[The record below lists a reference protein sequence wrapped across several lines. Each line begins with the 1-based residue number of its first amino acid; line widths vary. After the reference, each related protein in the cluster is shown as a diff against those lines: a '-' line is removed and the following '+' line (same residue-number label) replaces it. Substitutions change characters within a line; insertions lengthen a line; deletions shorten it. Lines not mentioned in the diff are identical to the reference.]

1 MFSREK
7 SLSVRVPV
15 DLQPSGHLHNMWV
28 YLYSVSSRTG
38 TSAISRLITEAEIHS
53 RHQGILSAV
62 RRHQILCAF
71 LSCLLK
77 PVFDVAMVSPGDE
90 MWTTAVV
97 LGTVGT
103 IHFMQMPSLPMP
115 VVMSGRSGTVTSSA
129 WVHQVHPCVTC
140 ADREPLTAPEA
151 YSFSAITNY
160 LLFTSVSKTCLYP
173 VLCSVTIKVHQTA
186 STLECKIWGKFM
198 SLGHGHSVGSRINS
212 PLSSLSQGSCFCVD
226 SGSSAF
232 SMTGL
237 QGLIKDILYNAIKYV
252 FYVGLQL
259 PP

>member
-1 MFSREK
+1 MN
-7 SLSVRVPV
+7 
-15 DLQPSGHLHNMWV
+15 DSGGLRDCGNHSFYAN
-28 YLYSVSSRTG
+28 
-38 TSAISRLITEAEIHS
+38 AIPAYT
-53 RHQGILSAV
+53 
-62 RRHQILCAF
+62 C
-71 LSCLLK
+71 
-77 PVFDVAMVSPGDE
+77 GDE
-90 MWTTAVV
+90 WQIRNRDLKCMGA
-97 LGTVGT
+97 
-103 IHFMQMPSLPMP
+103 
-115 VVMSGRSGTVTSSA
+115 SGT
-129 WVHQVHPCVTC
+129 PMCDL

-160 LLFTSVSKTCLYP
+160 LLFTSVSETCLYP

-252 FYVGLQL
+252 FYVRLQL

>member
-1 MFSREK
+1 
-7 SLSVRVPV
+7 
-15 DLQPSGHLHNMWV
+15 
-28 YLYSVSSRTG
+28 
-38 TSAISRLITEAEIHS
+38 
-53 RHQGILSAV
+53 
-62 RRHQILCAF
+62 
-71 LSCLLK
+71 
-77 PVFDVAMVSPGDE
+77 
-90 MWTTAVV
+90 
-97 LGTVGT
+97 
-103 IHFMQMPSLPMP
+103 MQMPSLPIP